1 MDERVPGMSSSIS
14 AEYPIVSVDVGS
26 GRAVGEPVAVEATFE
41 NFYFEHREPI
51 ARAVALAIGDIDQ
64 AADSTDE
71 AMIRAYQRWSHVGT
85 LQQPAGWVFRVA
97 VNHSR
102 SRIRR
107 VARKARYSA
116 VLDLDRHDDT
126 PFEQRIGDSEVL
138 RALHELPVA
147 QRSVVVLRILLEFTE
162 RECADALGI
171 RPGTAKSRLHRGL
184 AHLRHSVPHLAPQ
197 LDAITPD

>member
-14 AEYPIVSVDVGS
+14 AEYPIVSVDVVS
-26 GRAVGEPVAVEATFE
+26 SRANNEPVAVEATFE
-41 NFYFEHREPI
+41 TFYFEHRETV
-51 ARAVALAIGDIDQ
+51 ARAVALATGDVDQ

-71 AMIRAYQRWSHVGT
+71 AMIRAYQRWSHVGN

-107 VARKARYSA
+107 VARKARYAA
-116 VLDLDRHDDT
+116 VLDRDRYDDT
-126 PFEQRIGDSEVL
+126 PFEQRIGDSEVVN
-138 RALHELPVA
+138 ALHELPAA

-184 AHLRHSVPHLAPQ
+184 AHLRHAVPHLAPE
-197 LDAITPD
+197 LDASAAD